1 MKRCSINSMNSEN
14 VYFKEAY
21 LNHIYFY
28 MYVYVCCTLKETVLF
43 NNETVNYFPPK
54 LLIFDFKTKCWQ
66 FATLYTV
73 AKYIIC
79 KMSLRPHRGGFPVVS
94 FFPTSATHSYIHT
107 TTHQYILLLHNWQK
121 ILQGR
126 ISNCWVWVEH
136 NNDNHVG
143 SGKMSSSWDDK
154 SKKFYCVYGDFFNKR
169 QNICNFNSFTLC

>member
-1 MKRCSINSMNSEN
+1 MNS
-14 VYFKEAY
+14 
-21 LNHIYFY
+21 
-28 MYVYVCCTLKETVLF
+28 
-43 NNETVNYFPPK
+43 FPPK
-54 LLIFDFKTKCWQ
+54 LLIFDFKTKCRQ

-94 FFPTSATHSYIHT
+94 FFPTSATHTYIHT
-107 TTHQYILLLHNWQK
+107 TTHQYILHLHNWQK

-154 SKKFYCVYGDFFNKR
+154 SKKFYCVYSDFFLTKGRTSVILTHLLFVKYFVIRNWVIKYFKHFS
-169 QNICNFNSFTLC
+169 N